1 MMKKILIIRFSSIGD
16 IVLTTPVIRCIKKNI
31 PEAEIHYLTRKPF
44 AAVLKANPHID
55 KLHLLDKDL
64 AAMIQ
69 TLKKEQFDQIIDLH
83 HNVRSARIKWNLN
96 VPAHSF
102 PKLNIEKWLYVRF
115 KWNRMPSV
123 HIVDRYLETVQHLHV
138 QNDGEGLDYF
148 IPLEEELPPNALPYP
163 AYIGLV
169 IGAAHA
175 TKRLPL
181 HKLQELVKML
191 AVPVVL
197 LGGKEDREN
206 GAAIAGVAP
215 DRIVNACGQYS
226 LNQSASLVRQ
236 AQLIITHD
244 TGLMHI
250 AAAFRKPILSVWG
263 NTVPAFG
270 MFPYRPDI
278 ISQDLRLE
286 VQNLACRPCS
296 KIGFEKC
303 PKGHFKCMEQQN
315 MQQLAAMA
323 MQLWENK
330 KP

>member
-16 IVLTTPVIRCIKKNI
+16 IVLTTPVIRCLKKQL
-31 PEAEIHYLTRKPF
+31 PETEIHFLTRKSF
-44 AAVLKANPHID
+44 AAVLKANPYID

-64 AAMIQ
+64 PGMIR
-69 TLKKEQFDQIIDLH
+69 TLRAERFDQIIDLH
-83 HNVRSARIKWNLN
+83 HNVRSARIKWKLN
-96 VPAHSF
+96 IPAHSF

-115 KWNRMPSV
+115 KWNRMPAV
-123 HIVDRYLETVQHLHV
+123 HIVDRYLETVQPLGIKK
-138 QNDGEGLDYF
+138 DEEGLDYY
-148 IPLEEELPPNALPYP
+148 ISPEDELPARSLPYP

-181 HKLQELVKML
+181 HKLQELVKNL
-191 AVPVVL
+191 TAPVVL
-197 LGGKEDREN
+197 LGGKEDRDN
-206 GAAIAGVAP
+206 GTAIAAIAP
-215 DRIVNACGQYS
+215 ERIVNACGQYN

-236 AQLIITHD
+236 AKLIITHD

-250 AAAFRKPILSVWG
+250 AAAFDKPILSVWG

-270 MFPYRPDI
+270 MYPYRPGGNA
-278 ISQDLRLE
+278 QNHQFE
-286 VQNLACRPCS
+286 VKNLACRPCS

-303 PKGHFKCMEQQN
+303 PKGHFKCMVQQD
-315 MQQLAAMA
+315 MHQLAAMA
-323 MQLWENK
+323 MQLWHNK